1 MSLFDEQAGHV
12 IELCAYPEA
21 SCESMRTVTL
31 EEHFA
36 TPEVLQASAEL
47 QPASRNNFV
56 KAVEE
61 KLLDLGK
68 GRIADMDAAGIDLQV
83 ISLTNAGLDKLDGP
97 RATALARDAN
107 DKLAAAVKAHPQR
120 FAGFAALALQ
130 EPEKAAAEFERCV
143 RKLGFKGALI
153 HGTTKGVFLDD
164 PQFTPIFE
172 AAQAMDVPIYLHPTL
187 PPKPVEDAYFGGLP
201 GQLGF
206 FLSTAAWGWH
216 VETGLHCLRLI
227 GSGLFDRLPKLKI
240 IIGHMGED
248 LPFSIA
254 RADAVLS
261 RDTKHLQRKFSEY
274 FQEYFYITTSGYFT
288 VPPFLCTLQVM
299 GADRIL
305 FSVDYPYSP
314 NTVGRNFLNALP
326 VSAEDL
332 GKISHGNTERLLKL

>member
-1 MSLFDEQAGHV
+1 MKGGRV
-12 IELCAYPEA
+12 IELSAYPEA
-21 SCESMRTVTL
+21 KSESMRTITL

-36 TPEVLQASAEL
+36 TPEVLKTSAEL
-47 QPASRNNFV
+47 QSPSRNNFV
-56 KAVEE
+56 KVVEE
-61 KLLDLGK
+61 KLLDMGK
-68 GRIADMDAAGIDLQV
+68 TRIADMDAAGIDLQV
-83 ISLTNAGLDKLDGP
+83 ISLTNAGLDKLDGS
-97 RATALARDAN
+97 RATPLIRDAN
-107 DKLAAAVKAHPQR
+107 DKLAAAVQAHPQR

-130 EPEKAAAEFERCV
+130 EPEKAASEFERCV

-164 PQFTPIFE
+164 PRFTPIFE
-172 AAQAMDVPIYLHPTL
+172 AAQALDVPIYLHPTL
-187 PPKPVEDAYFGGLP
+187 PPKPVEDAYFSGLP

-227 GSGLFDRLPKLKI
+227 GSGLFDRFPKLQI

-254 RADAVLS
+254 RADAILS
-261 RDTKHLQRKFSEY
+261 RDTKSLKRKISEY
-274 FQEYFYITTSGYFT
+274 FQQNFYITTSGYFT
-288 VPPFLCTLQVM
+288 VPPFLCTLQVV

-314 NTVGRNFLNALP
+314 NTAGRDFLNTLP
-326 VSAEDL
+326 VGAEDL
-332 GKISHGNTERLLKL
+332 GKISHGNAERLLKL

>member
-1 MSLFDEQAGHV
+1 MRDEAHDRVVRVSGGEQ
-12 IELCAYPEA
+12 
-21 SCESMRTVTL
+21 SESMRTITL

-36 TPEVLQASAEL
+36 TPEVLKASAEL
-47 QPASRNNFV
+47 QSASRNNFV
-56 KAVEE
+56 KAVED

-68 GRIADMDAAGIDLQV
+68 VRIADMDEAGIDLQI

-97 RATALARDAN
+97 RATALARDSN
-107 DKLAAAVKAHPQR
+107 DKLAAAVKAYPQR

-143 RKLGFKGALI
+143 RKLGFKGVLI
-153 HGTTKGVFLDD
+153 HGTTRGVFLDD

-172 AAQAMDVPIYLHPTL
+172 AAQALDVPIYLHPTL
-187 PPKPVEDAYFGGLP
+187 PPKPVEDAYFSGLP

-206 FLSTAAWGWH
+206 YLSSAAWGWH

-227 GSGLFDRLPKLKI
+227 ASGLFDRFPKLNI

-254 RADAVLS
+254 RAEAVLS
-261 RDTKHLQRKFSEY
+261 RETKHLKRKVGEY
-274 FQEYFYITTSGYFT
+274 FQQNFYITTSGYFT
-288 VPPFLCTLQVM
+288 VPPFLCTLQVV

-326 VSAEDL
+326 VSTDDL
-332 GKISHGNTERLLKL
+332 GKISHGNAERLLKV